1 MPSRNSRRP
10 LCQFDTRQSG
20 RIRLEPG
27 RSWIRQGTV
36 SPLKK
41 ETLNL
46 VRMLGLYL
54 ALNVGTFL
62 MLKIIVQYTAFDD
75 QAGFLAFKQ
84 DYLHIAPWKVAFY
97 LHVFSSIFTLVAGFT
112 QFSSEILK
120 NHRGVHRFMGRFY
133 AWNVI
138 LINFPSGLIMAV
150 YANGGL
156 PTKFAFVLLDSLW
169 LWFTVRAVLE
179 VRSGNINAHREY
191 MIRSY
196 ALTFSAVTLRTWR
209 LVLATSFDLDP
220 TLLYQLDAWLGFVP
234 NLICAEWLIAR
245 ARLRAQRLN
254 STT

>member
-1 MPSRNSRRP
+1 MKMALHIFRT
-10 LCQFDTRQSG
+10 FF
-20 RIRLEPG
+20 I
-27 RSWIRQGTV
+27 
-36 SPLKK
+36 
-41 ETLNL
+41 
-46 VRMLGLYL
+46 YL
-54 ALNVGTFL
+54 LLSAGTFL
-62 MLKIIVQYTAFDD
+62 MLQTILKYTTFEDD
-75 QAGFLAFKQ
+75 VEFLEFKQ